1 MRLTAI
7 GREIGLVDD
16 ERWEMFSE
24 KSQRVTQEHQRL
36 RSTRVAPS
44 DPLAQAVMEISGHN
58 GKLSISKHPS
68 TWNEALTQ
76 FCFRSVT
83 LVSQHVTLEH
93 LLRRPKIQYEVLDR
107 FGYGSDSLDG
117 IEKETVEI
125 EIKYDGFIKRAAH
138 QMKSMAAKEKYE
150 IPGTIDYQSIN
161 IISMEAREKL
171 EKFRPKT
178 VGQAARIGGV
188 NPSDIQ
194 ALLLHMEVLRRKE
207 AETDAGEANA
217 KVETPATVVQ

>member
-1 MRLTAI
+1 
-7 GREIGLVDD
+7 
-16 ERWEMFSE
+16 
-24 KSQRVTQEHQRL
+24 
-36 RSTRVAPS
+36 
-44 DPLAQAVMEISGHN
+44 
-58 GKLSISKHPS
+58 
-68 TWNEALTQ
+68 
-76 FCFRSVT
+76 VT

-93 LLRRPKIQYEVLDR
+93 LLRRPKIQYEVLDK

-125 EIKYDGFIKRAAH
+125 AIKYDGFIKRAAH

-150 IPGTIDYQSIN
+150 IPGAIDYQSIN

-207 AETDAGEANA
+207 AETDAAEANA
-217 KVETPATVVQ
+217 KAETPATAVQ